1 MKPIEEQV
9 GSMERLHPNL
19 QAFIHREGW
28 DGLRPIQSQAVEVI
42 FSSQEDL
49 IVSAPTSG
57 GKTEAAFL
65 PVLSQVLDV
74 KTDSFQVLYVG
85 PLKALINDQYARLC
99 KMLEGTGLPVH
110 RWHGD
115 VDDHRKR
122 LLRRNP
128 GGVLLITPESMESS
142 LINFGYRARQLY
154 GNLQFIVID
163 ELHSF
168 IESER
173 GMHLR
178 SLLSR
183 IAQITGRRTRI
194 IALSATLGDM
204 VSAQEFLNMDSPETV
219 RVIQEGATPERE
231 VHLKTILIDETVG
244 QSGGG
249 IDPLGRIAQSIH
261 EEFANS
267 TNLVFANSRRTVEAL
282 ALRLKQLSGTLNDYR
297 LHHGSLSRQIRML
310 TESALKS
317 DEPVSAICTSTL
329 ELGIDIGAIEAVAQ
343 IDPPSTV
350 SSLVQRVGRAG
361 RRRGNCPVLHFYIR
375 SSIRNREAKLTDLL
389 FPELLRGIAMVRLME
404 NGWLEPQNPQRR
416 HLSTLIHQVL
426 SVLKQNGGL
435 PERCIRETLSLAGP
449 FRRACQRDFAMLL
462 SGLETHGLVNVDLEG
477 YYVLS
482 LLGERITSRPD
493 FYAAFASPIELSV
506 RNGSEEI
513 GKVPTGFGLKEGD
526 CILLDARRWEV
537 QEIDWKKRIMW
548 VTATRHAKPPVFLS
562 DTGDVHARVH
572 QEMRAVLRS
581 TTVPP
586 WLDEESIGL
595 LHSARNAALH
605 AGLLDS
611 DVLVSDSGIEW
622 FPWAGSCALRT
633 LGLWAQLV
641 KPDVRASSLSLCY
654 PGMTLNDFQTH
665 LSGLRQVDPLSLA
678 RLLPDRER
686 QKFDKYVH
694 PELLDRANA
703 EDRLDLAA
711 ALEAVNTASGK
722 HDTQAIDDFT
732 FAKAQLLG
740 GASVPKE

>member
-1 MKPIEEQV
+1 MKPTEEQV

-19 QAFIHREGW
+19 QAFIQREGW

-65 PVLSQVLDV
+65 PALSEILGV
-74 KTDSFQVLYVG
+74 KADSFQVLYVG
-85 PLKALINDQYARLC
+85 PLKALVNDQYARLC
-99 KMLEGTGLPVH
+99 KMLEGTGMPVH

-122 LLRRNP
+122 FLRRNP
-128 GGVLLITPESMESS
+128 GGVLLITPESLESS

-154 GNLQFIVID
+154 GTLKFIIID
-163 ELHSF
+163 ELHAF

-194 IALSATLGDM
+194 IALSATLSDI
-204 VSAQEFLNMDSPETV
+204 VSAQTFVNADSPQTV
-219 RVIQEGATPERE
+219 RVIQEAARRDPEI
-231 VHLKTILIDETVG
+231 HLKTILINETAG
-244 QSGGG
+244 QSDAA
-249 IDPLGRIAQSIH
+249 IDPLGLIAQSIH
-261 EEFANS
+261 DEFANS
-267 TNLVFANSRRTVEAL
+267 TNLVFANSRRTVEAV
-282 ALRLKQLSGTLNDYR
+282 ALRLKQLSGRLNDYR

-317 DEPVSAICTSTL
+317 DDPVSAICTSTL

-361 RRRGNCPVLHFYIR
+361 RRGGNCPVLHFYIR
-375 SSIRNREAKLTDLL
+375 SSVGNREAKLTDLL
-389 FPELLRGIAMVRLME
+389 FPGLLRGIAMVQLME

-426 SVLKQNGGL
+426 SVLKQHGGL
-435 PERCIRETLSLAGP
+435 PERRIRETLSLTGP
-449 FRRACQRDFAMLL
+449 FRRESQRDFAMLL
-462 SGLETHGLVNVDLEG
+462 SALETHGLIGVDLEG

-548 VTATRHAKPPVFLS
+548 VTATRYAKPPVFFS

-572 QEMRAVLRS
+572 QEMRAILRS
-581 TTVPP
+581 STMPP
-586 WLDEESIGL
+586 WVDDESVGL
-595 LHSARNAALH
+595 LHSARSAARH
-605 AGLLDS
+605 AGLFEG

-633 LGLWAQLV
+633 LGLWAQQV
-641 KPDVRASSLSLCY
+641 QPDARASSLSLCY
-654 PGMTLNDFQTH
+654 PGMTSNDFQTH
-665 LSGLRQVDPLSLA
+665 LSGLPQVDPLSLA

-686 QKFDKYVH
+686 QKFDQYVH

-711 ALEAVNTASGK
+711 ALAAVRTA
-722 HDTQAIDDFT
+722 
-732 FAKAQLLG
+732 LG
-740 GASVPKE
+740 QSCHPKDKGLC